1 MDLRLEPNTSNE
13 RDFKELLSRVVF
25 LSYHIANYKNIS
37 ESIGFENRE
46 ISIDEIYDFIQ
57 DLKYEINEKI
67 PSINKRDII
76 YCLSVLQ
83 SLGICHS
90 K

>member
-1 MDLRLEPNTSNE
+1 MDLRLESNIPNE
-13 RDFKELLSRVVF
+13 RGFEDLLSKIVF

-37 ESIGFENRE
+37 ESIGFRNCE

-57 DLKYEINEKI
+57 DLKYEINEEI
-67 PSINKRDII
+67 PPINKRDII
-76 YCLSVLQ
+76 YCLNILK

>member
-1 MDLRLEPNTSNE
+1 MDLRLESNISNKS
-13 RDFKELLSRVVF
+13 DFEDLLSKVVF

-37 ESIGFENRE
+37 ESIGFENCE
-46 ISIDEIYDFIQ
+46 ISIDEIYHFIQ
-57 DLKYEINEKI
+57 DLKYEINEEI

-76 YCLSVLQ
+76 YCLSILK

>member
-1 MDLRLEPNTSNE
+1 LDLRGDSNRLNLHSDE
-13 RDFKELLSRVVF
+13 DLLSRIVF

-37 ESIGFENRE
+37 EALGFDNCE
-46 ISIDEIYDFIQ
+46 ISADEIYDFIQ
-57 DLKYEINEKI
+57 DLKYEINMEI
-67 PSINKRDII
+67 PPINKNDIS
-76 YCLSVLQ
+76 YCLSILK